1 VAANLIAT
9 LIHPERTAS
18 VWEVAF
24 SPDGTRLFGAG
35 YPSGIVQI
43 WDVASHKDIR
53 QINTPPGLRSTASYA
68 VLTPDWKTLY
78 VPIDKRKVT
87 PFERGGKTLYRIN
100 NSGTIRV
107 WDVES
112 GKEKEPLLPTP
123 GSAPVYANLDPTGRF
138 LTCVER
144 PSYDSNETLP
154 KDVTVLWNLAT
165 GKKRKL
171 CEGFAIPIFAPDGK
185 TVVISSSDFTAKTST
200 IKLIELATGKEL
212 ATVNCPEKERYF
224 YVGAVSPD
232 GAVVVVSVRGWKK
245 GLPFEKWFLDAKTLE
260 LRGKLTGKATPELY
274 GTAVGRF
281 SPDGKRYFVFDA
293 DGNVLIW
300 NVANRKLERTLP
312 TGMAVATQEMIISP
326 DGKTMAV
333 AWLPKVD
340 DELKSVRGP
349 DPQDLPQ
356 PRVALID
363 LAGKAKTR
371 VLIAPHGYVGALAI
385 SPDGKT
391 LAFSGSGAVHL
402 FDLTKSP
409 SPH

>member
-1 VAANLIAT
+1 M
-9 LIHPERTAS
+9 
-18 VWEVAF
+18 
-24 SPDGTRLFGAG
+24 
-35 YPSGIVQI
+35 
-43 WDVASHKDIR
+43 
-53 QINTPPGLRSTASYA
+53 
-68 VLTPDWKTLY
+68 
-78 VPIDKRKVT
+78 
-87 PFERGGKTLYRIN
+87 
-100 NSGTIRV
+100 
-107 WDVES
+107 
-112 GKEKEPLLPTP
+112 PTP
-123 GSAPVYANLDPTGRF
+123 GSAPVDANLDPTGRF
-138 LTCVER
+138 LMCVES
-144 PSYDSNETLP
+144 PSYDSNETPP
-154 KDVTVLWNLAT
+154 KHVTVLWDLAT

-185 TVVISSSDFTAKTST
+185 TVVISSSDFTAKTSSV
-200 IKLIELATGKEL
+200 KLIELATGKEL
-212 ATVNCPEKERYF
+212 AKVNCPEKERYF

-260 LRGKLTGKATPELY
+260 QHGKLTGKVTPELY

-340 DELKSVRGP
+340 DELKSVRDP

-356 PRVALID
+356 PRIALID
-363 LAGKAKTR
+363 LAGKAKPR
-371 VLIAPHGYVGALAI
+371 VLIAPHGSVGALAI

-391 LAFSGSGAVHL
+391 LAFGSAGAVHL

-409 SPH
+409 SPQ